1 MRGSAR
7 PEYQVELLAD
17 ELKALVAWGAA
28 PERLALKPVLRE
40 LAAVPPSLPCITAGC
55 IVRRHLEQSISSLT
69 GNFEF
74 QGHKYIAHT
83 MNRAFRLLLGF
94 EGSGYS
100 ADRRRY
106 RVMELLGLDHSCVAW
121 RRNPD
126 NERAFLVVLAE
137 HMVGRTNVQTTD
149 QTSA

>member
-7 PEYQVELLAD
+7 SQEIELLAD
-17 ELKALVAWGAA
+17 ELKELVAWGAT

-40 LAAVPPSLPCITAGC
+40 LAAVPPSLPRITAGC
-55 IVRRHLEQSISSLT
+55 IVRRYLDQSISSLA
-69 GNFEF
+69 GNFDF
-74 QGHKYIAHT
+74 QENNYIAHT
-83 MNRAFRLLLGF
+83 MNRAYRLLLGF
-94 EGSGYS
+94 EGSGYT

-126 NERAFLVVLAE
+126 NERAFLVILAE

-149 QTSA
+149 QTST